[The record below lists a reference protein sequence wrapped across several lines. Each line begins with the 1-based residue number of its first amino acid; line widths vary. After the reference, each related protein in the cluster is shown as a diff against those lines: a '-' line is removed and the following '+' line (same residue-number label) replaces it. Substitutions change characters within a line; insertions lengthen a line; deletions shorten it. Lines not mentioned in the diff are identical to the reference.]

1 MSTAEKIFFY
11 FNNPYSSLSISMQI
25 IETIPIIVEPN
36 KYNER
41 YLKTKQ
47 DRMGH
52 NLHIEK

>member
-1 MSTAEKIFFY
+1 MT
-11 FNNPYSSLSISMQI
+11 NNPVKRSGLEGYGL
-25 IETIPIIVEPN
+25 EIVETVPIVIPPN

-52 NLHIEK
+52 TLGIKEKK